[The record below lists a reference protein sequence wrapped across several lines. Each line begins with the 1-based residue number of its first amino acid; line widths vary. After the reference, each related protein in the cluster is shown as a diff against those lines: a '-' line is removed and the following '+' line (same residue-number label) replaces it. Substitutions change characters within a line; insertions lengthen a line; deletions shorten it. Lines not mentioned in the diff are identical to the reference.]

1 MIRFFFIILTFIGL
15 SACTPTTTVVDG
27 GTYSSASCFSGP
39 YVFDL
44 DVRVP
49 ASYGPVSELRQ
60 YANGPRG
67 LEFTCNLVGYGY
79 PVQDTDFPI
88 YLGEVYGGTS
98 GICVS
103 AVTVNRGR
111 VLSCATA
118 DQVRAAIS
126 APVGTPAS
134 LIRLTQWQAY
144 PSS

>member
-1 MIRFFFIILTFIGL
+1 MIRMLFAVLALVGL

-27 GTYSSASCFSGP
+27 ATYSSASCFSGP

-49 ASYGPVSELRQ
+49 ASYGPVSALTQ

-98 GICVS
+98 GLCVS

-111 VLSCATA
+111 VLSCASEA
-118 DQVRAAIS
+118 QVRAAIA
-126 APVGTPAS
+126 APIGSPGAS
-134 LIRLTQWQAY
+134 IRLTQWQAF
-144 PSS
+144 PTS